1 MTELNNGS
9 CSTAFILFLRFVLV
23 LKIFQHLKDIFK
35 WANKD
40 TFKKVTL
47 KMSLCPYLQMLLF
60 FLKKN
65 CYNLNAYVSD
75 TTLSLGTESQLVQQP
90 SVGSNYYFSVRLT
103 TSLSLPY
110 NLKGATV
117 LTIPHFLRAEKWI
130 NLFLKEWPHH
140 SDKKK

>member
-1 MTELNNGS
+1 M
-9 CSTAFILFLRFVLV
+9 
-23 LKIFQHLKDIFK
+23 
-35 WANKD
+35 
-40 TFKKVTL
+40 
-47 KMSLCPYLQMLLF
+47 
-60 FLKKN
+60 
-65 CYNLNAYVSD
+65 NAYVSD